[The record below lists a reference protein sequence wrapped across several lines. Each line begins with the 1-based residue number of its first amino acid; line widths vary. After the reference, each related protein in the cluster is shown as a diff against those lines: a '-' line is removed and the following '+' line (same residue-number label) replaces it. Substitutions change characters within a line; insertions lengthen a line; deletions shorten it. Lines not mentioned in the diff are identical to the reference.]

1 MKKIVFT
8 LIITALVSSLFTS
21 CLYFGPSVSGNG
33 NVVEEVRDVEGF
45 NAIKASRGVNVYIS
59 QGGYE
64 KVVVKTDENVIDAIE
79 TKVENGVLTI
89 TTNKNI
95 RHATT
100 NKVYVTIDEIEKI
113 SGFAG
118 SNIYTESFLEAD
130 MLELS
135 SSAGS
140 NLKLEVK
147 ARDMEVSASAG
158 ANIFLEGETENI
170 KLSASAGSNIKAEDL
185 VSQYCRAKASSGA
198 NIYITVENRL
208 EGRANSG
215 GNVFYSGNPKR
226 FDISNSSGGNV
237 KAR

>member
-118 SNIYTESFLEAD
+118 SNIYTESFLKAD